1 MGIFSKKNMLYKNYE
16 VLSELTIGGEKVDN
30 EEEFG
35 IEDSDADESGT
46 DTTEETE
53 TTTTETEDTGNEEE
67 PTGEEEPD
75 DEFSLQDDEP
85 EEGSEETTTTEEPEA
100 ESSEDAE
107 IKQDEDLLYDALSED
122 QKKIRILQLKLGFKD
137 LYTETDAVL
146 TAINN
151 IPKQDDNIE
160 TIRRLIIVL
169 NNVKQYI
176 LDYISTQFDNRSYLD
191 NNQIY
196 IKYINVFRTIRKVIE
211 ELNHD
216 K

>member
-1 MGIFSKKNMLYKNYE
+1 MGIFNNTKIMSYKKYK
-16 VLSELTIGGEKVDN
+16 VLSELTIDGEKVDDA
-30 EEEFG
+30 EEFG
-35 IEDSDADESGT
+35 IDDSDAATAE
-46 DTTEETE
+46 E
-53 TTTTETEDTGNEEE
+53 TTTTETEDINNEE
-67 PTGEEEPD
+67 PSTEEEPD
-75 DEFSLQDDEP
+75 DEFSLQNDEP
-85 EEGSEETTTTEEPEA
+85 EEGSEETTEEPPTEEEPA

-176 LDYISTQFDNRSYLD
+176 LDYMSTQFDNRSYLD